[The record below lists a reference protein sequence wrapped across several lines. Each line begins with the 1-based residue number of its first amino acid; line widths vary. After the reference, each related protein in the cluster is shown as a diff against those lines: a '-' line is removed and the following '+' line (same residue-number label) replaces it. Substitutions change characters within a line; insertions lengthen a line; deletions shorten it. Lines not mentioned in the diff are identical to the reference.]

1 MTVKSTTILDQIKP
15 EDKNLLQSKTL
26 IRKFGRPED
35 CVELHVYNLNNKLL
49 KTVYNFE
56 DYTIPD
62 IEDPQGYFS
71 EIVFNP
77 DKALRDLGFTSG
89 EYKIRVNFHRRKIAN
104 SFENTFYID
113 TISSNRTELKVKIRG
128 DENVSSLAFATNQ
141 FIAELSDDV
150 EGVSYFK
157 DFAVNLGN
165 DIILTGV
172 NFISNPGDANSFLIK
187 LYEPLSNAYNG
198 KIPFRVIE
206 ELTNPIEY
214 SVNLEPSSQIT
225 IDTTE
230 LRGPNLRIDTRLN
243 SSVPSAYKAYN
254 DILQFQSSGSFNN
267 LLGALSSSIPI
278 SIEYDNPNTTS
289 GYTYENF
296 THFSSA
302 EERLRNFKYKLELIE
317 LYTSKSSYIG
327 GLSSGLNNY
336 PLQIQS
342 NLNLKN
348 TIISNFDNYERY
360 LYYESGTYAWPK
372 SDTLKPYTLY
382 PVTASQSTTWF
393 DGNIIS
399 SSDFDDQNIH
409 ILRNT
414 LPQYI
419 IENDENEQFITFV
432 DMMGQYFDNIWL
444 YIENI
449 TDKNIAHNSLKEG
462 ISKDIVFNALKEKG
476 IPAFDQFE
484 NANLFEYLIGSYTG
498 SDSFQYQAP
507 AGQTM
512 ISASNDGSIPKGDIT
527 KEVWKRLYHNAPYL
541 LKTKGTERG
550 IKALMACYG
559 IPETILHVKEY
570 GGPSVDKSGFKTF
583 KYPKTTKGIRVNS
596 NGSTPPSLEF
606 GILPEANFGITTTE
620 FTIIPDRIDR
630 NIIFGDNYDNSLE
643 YLVISQSATFEQGA
657 NLQMESFKSLPFLR
671 YKPWLAGQPVTF
683 FIKNFPGQ
691 ENKFNITVSTYV
703 DNEYI
708 EVESSQVFGAI
719 EGGDP
724 IYKMSI
730 GSPGTPAAH
739 NIFSNFTI
747 QDFKIYT
754 SSLSLETRKIHT
766 KDPSIIAGNN
776 TSSYFNN
783 ELFYYSPLGSN
794 LITESIGDPNAWDIP
809 NLQYHFKD
817 YSNTDHTL
825 TEIGIKAKRIDLTYV
840 PVTYDHYISTPDTVG
855 SSMASEKIRYDQGT
869 IEDNILSPT
878 VRAEG
883 SALDRQPPDYSTLG
897 VFFSPTFEINE
908 DIIYTLGGFRLDDYI
923 GDPRDLASG
932 SYPSLKSLSDGY
944 QQKVT
949 ARYNFFDYIRTIQF
963 FDHTLFKMI
972 EEFVPAKANLKT
984 GVVIEPHY
992 LERNKFTFANN
1003 DYSLI
1008 SNPDI
1013 ILPSAKPTLD
1023 SEYLLQEA
1031 TINVEEVLAGSGGS
1045 FENNFVYSRLSS
1057 KYYRQ
1062 ASNR

>member
-15 EDKNLLQSKTL
+15 EDRNLLQSKTL

-62 IEDPQGYFS
+62 IDDPQGYFS
-71 EIVFNP
+71 EIIFNP

-113 TISSNRTELKVKIRG
+113 TISPNRTELKVKIRG

-141 FIAELSDDV
+141 FIAELSDDI
-150 EGVSYFK
+150 EGASYFK

-172 NFISNPGDANSFLIK
+172 NFIPNQGDANSFLIK
-187 LYEPLSNAYNG
+187 LYEPLPNAYNG

-214 SVNLEPSSQIT
+214 NVNLESSSQIT

-372 SDTLKPYTLY
+372 STTLKPHTLY

-449 TDKNIAHNSLKEG
+449 TDKNIAHNGLKEG

-484 NANLFEYLIGSYTG
+484 NANLFEYLIGSSTG
-498 SDSFQYQAP
+498 SDSFVYQAP

-512 ISASNDGSIPKGDIT
+512 ITASNESIPKGDIT

-583 KYPKTTKGIRVNS
+583 KYPKTTKAIAIKEVN
-596 NGSTPPSLEF
+596 NTPSLEF
-606 GILPEANFGITTTE
+606 GIFPESVFNGITTTE

-630 NIIFGDNYDNSLE
+630 NIIFGDNYDDGFD
-643 YLVISQSATFEQGA
+643 YLVISQSAIFEQGA
-657 NLQMESFKSLPFLR
+657 NLQMQSFKNAPFLK

-683 FIKNFPGQ
+683 FIKNRTTE
-691 ENKFNITVSTYV
+691 ENTFDITVSTYV

-708 EVESSQVFGAI
+708 EVEASQQFGVI
-719 EGGDP
+719 VGGDP
-724 IYKMSI
+724 VYKMSI
-730 GSPGTPAAH
+730 GSPGTSAAQG
-739 NIFSNFTI
+739 ISSSFSV
-747 QDFKIYT
+747 QHFKIYT

-766 KDPSIIAGNN
+766 KDPSIIAGNT
-776 TSSYFNN
+776 TSSYFDGD
-783 ELFYYSPLGSN
+783 LYYYNPLGGN
-794 LITESIGDPNAWDIP
+794 LVTESITSNY
-809 NLQYHFKD
+809 NFKD
-817 YSNTDHTL
+817 YSGGTDNSG
-825 TEIGIKAKRIDLTYV
+825 TEVALKALKALEYGN
-840 PVTYDHYISTPDTVG
+840 VTYDHHISTPDTVG

-897 VFFSPTFEINE
+897 IFFSPTFEINE

-923 GDPRDLASG
+923 GDPQDLDKSN
-932 SYPSLKSLSDGY
+932 YPSLKSLSDEY

-1045 FENNFVYSRLSS
+1045 FENNFVYSRLSN

>member
-15 EDKNLLQSKTL
+15 EDRNLLQSKTL

-62 IEDPQGYFS
+62 IDDPQGYFS
-71 EIVFNP
+71 EIIFNP

-113 TISSNRTELKVKIRG
+113 TISSNRTELKVQIRG

-141 FIAELSDDV
+141 FIAELSDDI
-150 EGVSYFK
+150 EGASYFK

-172 NFISNPGDANSFLIK
+172 NFIPNQGDANSFLIK
-187 LYEPLSNAYNG
+187 LYEPLPNAYNG

-214 SVNLEPSSQIT
+214 NVNLESSSQIT

-317 LYTSKSSYIG
+317 LYTSKSAYIG
-327 GLSSGLNNY
+327 GLYHGLTNY
-336 PLQIQS
+336 PTQRQS
-342 NLNLKN
+342 NIDLSNN
-348 TIISNFDNYERY
+348 VINNFDNYERY

-372 SDTLKPYTLY
+372 STTLKPHTLY

-393 DGNIIS
+393 EGNIIS

-419 IENDENEQFITFV
+419 IENDENDQFITFV

-449 TDKNIAHNSLKEG
+449 TDKNIAHNGLKEG

-498 SDSFQYQAP
+498 SNSFVYQAP

-512 ISASNDGSIPKGDIT
+512 ITASNESIPKGDIT

-570 GGPSVDKSGFKTF
+570 GGPSADKSGFRTF
-583 KYPKTTKGIRVNS
+583 KYPKTTKALSIKGVNE
-596 NGSTPPSLEF
+596 TPFVEF
-606 GILPEANFGITTTE
+606 GVFDNSIYGGQCTVE
-620 FTIIPDRIDR
+620 FTIIPDKKSQ
-630 NIIFGDNYDNSLE
+630 NIILGDTYTNGGQFLVLTSSSIFDYAAKPDFAHFGSSYVNVDGPWFTGNPITVFIQRSPVQGGLASYDK
-643 YLVISQSATFEQGA
+643 T
-657 NLQMESFKSLPFLR
+657 M
-671 YKPWLAGQPVTF
+671 
-683 FIKNFPGQ
+683 
-691 ENKFNITVSTYV
+691 NITLSTYV
-703 DNEYI
+703 DGQCYTATHAHD
-708 EVESSQVFGAI
+708 FG
-719 EGGDP
+719 EP
-724 IYKMSI
+724 IGTPGYYRMVI
-730 GSPGTPAAH
+730 GTPGTTSAN
-739 NIFSNFTI
+739 NISSSLAL
-747 QDFKIYT
+747 QHFKIYT
-754 SSLSLETRKIHT
+754 SSLSSEVKEIHT
-766 KDPSIIAGNN
+766 KDPSIIAGNT
-776 TSSYFNN
+776 TSSYFDGD
-783 ELFYYSPLGSN
+783 LYYYNPLGGN
-794 LITESIGDPNAWDIP
+794 LITESVVTN
-809 NLQYHFKD
+809 YKFKD
-817 YSNTDHTL
+817 YSGGTDHSANDVTP
-825 TEIGIKAKRIDLTYV
+825 KALKSIEYTN
-840 PVTYDHYISTPDTVG
+840 VTYDHHISTPDTVG

-869 IEDNILSPT
+869 IEDNILSPF

-897 VFFSPTFEINE
+897 IFFSPTFEINE

-932 SYPSLKSLSDGY
+932 SYPSLKSLSDEY

>member
-1 MTVKSTTILDQIKP
+1 MTIKSTTILDQIKP

-62 IEDPQGYFS
+62 IDDPQGYFS
-71 EIVFNP
+71 EIIFNP

-172 NFISNPGDANSFLIK
+172 NFILNPGDANSFLIK
-187 LYEPLSNAYNG
+187 LYEPLPNAYNG

-214 SVNLEPSSQIT
+214 NVNLESISQIT

-254 DILQFQSSGSFNN
+254 DILQYQSSGSLNN
-267 LLGALSSSIPI
+267 LLGAVSSSIPI

-296 THFSSA
+296 IHFSSA

-317 LYTSKSSYIG
+317 LYTSKSAYIR
-327 GLSSGLNNY
+327 GLSSGPINY
-336 PLQIQS
+336 STQRQS
-342 NLNLKN
+342 NIDLSNN
-348 TIISNFDNYERY
+348 VINNFDNYERY

-372 SDTLKPYTLY
+372 STTLKPHTLY
-382 PVTASQSTTWF
+382 PVTTSQSTTWF
-393 DGNIIS
+393 EGNIIS

-419 IENDENEQFITFV
+419 IENNENDQFITFV

-449 TDKNIAHNSLKEG
+449 TDKNIAHNGLKEG

-498 SDSFQYQAP
+498 SDSFVYQAP

-512 ISASNDGSIPKGDIT
+512 ITASNESIPKGDIT

-570 GGPSVDKSGFKTF
+570 GGPSTDKSGFRTF
-583 KYPKTTKGIRVNS
+583 KYPKTTKGIAIKEVN
-596 NGSTPPSLEF
+596 NTPSLEF
-606 GILPEANFGITTTE
+606 GIFPNNVYGTTTTE
-620 FTIIPDRIDR
+620 FTIVPDRINE
-630 NIIFGDNYDNSLE
+630 NIIFGDRYDDSSNF
-643 YLVISQSATFEQGA
+643 LVLSQSAIFDQSANIEFVFEGSRA
-657 NLQMESFKSLPFLR
+657 PGGLDN
-671 YKPWLAGQPVTF
+671 YTPWLTGRPVTF
-683 FIKNFPGQ
+683 YINNMPG
-691 ENKFNITVSTYV
+691 NDDSFNITVSTYI

-708 EVESSQVFGAI
+708 EQAGSHTFGTSTDSVFKMVIGNSGLAGDNNISS
-719 EGGDP
+719 
-724 IYKMSI
+724 S
-730 GSPGTPAAH
+730 
-739 NIFSNFTI
+739 FSA
-747 QDFKIYT
+747 QHFKIYT

-766 KDPSIIAGNN
+766 KDPSIMAGNN
-776 TSSYFNN
+776 TSSYFND
-783 ELFYYSPLGSN
+783 ELYYYNPLGGN
-794 LITESIGDPNAWDIP
+794 LVTESITSNYD
-809 NLQYHFKD
+809 FKD
-817 YSNTDHTL
+817 YSGGTDNSG
-825 TEIGIKAKRIDLTYV
+825 TEVALKALKALEYGN
-840 PVTYDHYISTPDTVG
+840 VTYDHHISTPDTVG

-869 IEDNILSPT
+869 IEDNILSPF

-923 GDPRDLASG
+923 GDPQDLDKSN
-932 SYPSLKSLSDGY
+932 YPSLKSLSDEY

-1013 ILPSAKPTLD
+1013 ILPSAKPTVD